1 MNVRTVGQ
9 RVARLRS
16 SRRMSAARSRG
27 MSTLGECGN
36 KAATEVNGVSLH
48 CISPLY
54 VYLST
59 VDYMYMSM
67 ILQCFV
73 FVSYMCGIIHN

>member
-1 MNVRTVGQ
+1 
-9 RVARLRS
+9 
-16 SRRMSAARSRG
+16 

-59 VDYMYMSM
+59 VDYVYVYMYMSM
-67 ILQCFV
+67 TLHCFV